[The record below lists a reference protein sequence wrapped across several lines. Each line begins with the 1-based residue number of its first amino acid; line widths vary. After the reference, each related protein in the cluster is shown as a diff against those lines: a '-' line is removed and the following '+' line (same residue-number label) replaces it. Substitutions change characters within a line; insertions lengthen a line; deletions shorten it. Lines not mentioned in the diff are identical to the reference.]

1 MRAVRRSRVPG
12 AGRAGPWGVVRGRRP
27 TGRVE
32 PVTLCA
38 RPGREVDRVVLVPRG
53 VESSDYSATEKPE
66 FLRSSTVVVCID
78 SMPST
83 NPAAERDSA
92 ALPKASLKAE

>member
-12 AGRAGPWGVVRGRRP
+12 GGRAGPWGVVRGRRP
-27 TGRVE
+27 TERVE
-32 PVTLCA
+32 L
-38 RPGREVDRVVLVPRG
+38 VVLVPRG
-53 VESSDYSATEKPE
+53 GESSDYSATENPE